1 MDQTTFRDIFKN
13 SFLELMN
20 YGELSYLNVLM
31 TLLITLIIG
40 IFVMQIYKLTY
51 DGVVYQPSFATS
63 LVLIALVTSM
73 IIMTISS
80 NVVLSLGMV
89 GALSIVRFRAA
100 IKDPKD
106 IAFMFWAIAIGIS
119 TGASLYMISAIGS
132 LFIGAVLWVLKFQ
145 KTVIRRFILV
155 VKYEEEEAAKVS
167 RILDYLSYEV
177 KSKVVTQG
185 EVELTVELRKVGKNT
200 AFVNELSNLPGVKNA
215 MLVHYSG
222 EYIE

>member
-1 MDQTTFRDIFKN
+1 MTQTTFQDIFKT

-20 YGELSYLNVLM
+20 YGELSYQNVLIA
-31 TLLITLIIG
+31 LVITSIIG
-40 IFVMQIYKLTY
+40 LFVMQIYKMTF

-63 LVLIALVTSM
+63 ILLIALVTAM

-106 IAFMFWAIAIGIS
+106 IGFMFWAIAIGIS
-119 TGASLYMISAIGS
+119 TGASLYMIATIGS
-132 LFIGAVLWVLKFQ
+132 LFIGIVLLLLNLQ
-145 KTVIRRFILV
+145 KTAIRRFILV
-155 VKYEEEEAAKVS
+155 VKFDEEESENVYK
-167 RILDYLSYEV
+167 ILDRIAYEL
-177 KSKVVTQG
+177 KTKVVTNSHI
-185 EVELTVELRKVGKNT
+185 ELTLELKKIGKNT
-200 AFVNELSNLPGVKNA
+200 AFVNELSKLSGVKNA

>member
-1 MDQTTFRDIFKN
+1 MTQTTFQDIFKT

-20 YGELSYLNVLM
+20 YGELSYQNVLIA
-31 TLLITLIIG
+31 LVITSIIG
-40 IFVMQIYKLTY
+40 LFVMQIYKMTF

-63 LVLIALVTSM
+63 ILLIALVTAM

-106 IAFMFWAIAIGIS
+106 IGFMFWAIAIGIS
-119 TGASLYMISAIGS
+119 TGASLYMIATIGS
-132 LFIGAVLWVLKFQ
+132 LFIGIVLLLLNLQ
-145 KTVIRRFILV
+145 KTAIRRFILV
-155 VKYEEEEAAKVS
+155 VKFDEEESENVYK
-167 RILDYLSYEV
+167 ILDRIAYEL
-177 KSKVVTQG
+177 KTKVVTNSYI
-185 EVELTVELRKVGKNT
+185 ELTLELKKIGKNT
-200 AFVNELSNLPGVKNA
+200 AFVNELSKLSGVKNA

>member
-1 MDQTTFRDIFKN
+1 MTQTTFQDVFKT

-20 YGELSYLNVLM
+20 YGELSYQNVLIS
-31 TLLITLIIG
+31 LVITSIIG
-40 IFVMQIYKLTY
+40 LFIMQIYKMTF

-63 LVLIALVTSM
+63 ILLIALVTTM

-106 IAFMFWAIAIGIS
+106 IGFMFWAIAIGIS
-119 TGASLYMISAIGS
+119 TGASLYMIATIGS
-132 LFIGAVLWVLKFQ
+132 LFIGIVLLLLNLQ

-155 VKYEEEEAAKVS
+155 VKFDEEESENVYK
-167 RILDYLSYEV
+167 ILDRIAYEL
-177 KSKVVTQG
+177 KTKVVTNND
-185 EVELTVELRKVGKNT
+185 VELTLELNKIGINT
-200 AFVNELSNLPGVKNA
+200 AFVNELSKLSGVKNA